1 MKQAVLFAM
10 AGLLILGWSV
20 TGKEL
25 MEKPVR
31 YQQLLEEGEQ
41 YESDEIYV
49 RAIESY
55 KEALNY
61 YPGSREVKIRIAK
74 DYLALGD
81 ESSFINQCNGMNQE
95 YGYPEEVVILLAD
108 YYIENR
114 RNESAVHLLQ
124 DALKNHKGGEEVMKR
139 YEKVRYTYKD
149 FYLGY
154 DDIFPFRNDSTVI
167 VEEGRYGLMNTGGK
181 TIVRCVNE
189 WIGVLSGDRS
199 VIPVLKDGKFYYA
212 NSSGYR
218 IEVPRKEQFVEEL
231 GVLCNG
237 MAPAKINGNYGY
249 INERFEELSPFVWEK
264 ATVIQNGFGAV
275 CQNGKWALI
284 GEAFE
289 LITDYVYEDVITDS
303 YGYCSISGRAFVKTK
318 EGYRM
323 VNEKGEFVGEE
334 LYQKAV
340 AFVTDEPTA
349 VKKGEKWGFID
360 VDGNLVIE
368 PQYEEAGAFSNGLAP
383 VKTLNGWGFIN
394 QEGRLVIED
403 TFTEARSFYHG
414 LAPVKKGNT
423 WTVIEL
429 NVKS

>member
-149 FYLGY
+149 FYLG
-154 DDIFPFRNDSTVI
+154 
-167 VEEGRYGLMNTGGK
+167 
-181 TIVRCVNE
+181 
-189 WIGVLSGDRS
+189 
-199 VIPVLKDGKFYYA
+199 
-212 NSSGYR
+212 
-218 IEVPRKEQFVEEL
+218 
-231 GVLCNG
+231 
-237 MAPAKINGNYGY
+237 
-249 INERFEELSPFVWEK
+249 
-264 ATVIQNGFGAV
+264 
-275 CQNGKWALI
+275 
-284 GEAFE
+284 
-289 LITDYVYEDVITDS
+289 
-303 YGYCSISGRAFVKTK
+303 
-318 EGYRM
+318 
-323 VNEKGEFVGEE
+323 
-334 LYQKAV
+334 
-340 AFVTDEPTA
+340 
-349 VKKGEKWGFID
+349 
-360 VDGNLVIE
+360 
-368 PQYEEAGAFSNGLAP
+368 
-383 VKTLNGWGFIN
+383 
-394 QEGRLVIED
+394 
-403 TFTEARSFYHG
+403 
-414 LAPVKKGNT
+414 
-423 WTVIEL
+423 
-429 NVKS
+429 